1 MPDMIVLVK
10 IILTEFVFRGSLP
23 AMTDGDGGAATAPER
38 LTAWLAETS
47 QRVAAIKAGC
57 GPQEWLARQLGV
69 SGSYVSHLCSGR
81 RKPTEALGKKIHKV
95 TKGVVSFEP
104 EKKTA

>member
-1 MPDMIVLVK
+1 MPEAIGLVK
-10 IILTEFVFRGSLP
+10 IILTKVRFRGSLRV
-23 AMTDGDGGAATAPER
+23 MTDGAGGAHER
-38 LTAWLAETS
+38 LVTWLADTA

-81 RKPTEALGKKIHKV
+81 RKPTEALGKKIHKI
-95 TKGVVSFEP
+95 TKGAVIFES